1 MAHILLAWEL
11 GANLGHATRL
21 RSIALALKARGHRVS
36 FALRDVVGT
45 RGLLGP
51 ELGPT
56 LQAPLRLDA
65 APRAA
70 WSLADVLLTCGY
82 DTLQS
87 LSGLAGAWQQ
97 LIELAGCDLVLA
109 DHAPTALLAARLAER
124 PALHVGHGFSIP
136 PRQSPLPVFRDWV
149 AAPPS
154 HAAESDER
162 VLAQV
167 NGVLRAQGRAP
178 LPHLCDLFY
187 PEQTWLCTWPELDH
201 CAGAGRDAATYRG
214 PDCEF
219 QPGAAPHWPG
229 SPGPRVFAY
238 LRASHPDHA
247 EVLRALHQR
256 GLATLCFFPDR
267 AHSKAATL
275 VSPHIHFSEQP
286 FDLQQVMADCA
297 LVVCHAGQAT
307 VAQALRAGVPCL
319 LLPTQAEQFLMARQ
333 LERCGAGINAASRAQ
348 PVDYGAL
355 LAELVA
361 PNGHYAAVART
372 MAQKY
377 SGFDP
382 AALAAQIAA
391 AAEALVLPAA

>member
-1 MAHILLAWEL
+1 MSHILLAWEL

-36 FALRDVVGT
+36 FALRDVVSI
-45 RGLLGP
+45 RGMLGP

-82 DTLQS
+82 DSLPS

-97 LIELAGCDLVLA
+97 LIELTGCDLVLA
-109 DHAPTALLAARLAER
+109 DHAPTALLAARLAGR

-136 PRQSPLPVFRDWV
+136 PRQSPLPIFRDW
-149 AAPPS
+149 AAVSPA
-154 HAAESDER
+154 HAAESEAL
-162 VLAQV
+162 VLAHV
-167 NGVLRAQGRAP
+167 NGVLQAQGKPA
-178 LPHLCDLFY
+178 LPHLCELFY
-187 PEQTWLCTWPELDH
+187 PEQTWLLTWPELDH
-201 CAGAGRDAATYRG
+201 CAGAGRAATEYRG

-219 QPGAAPHWPG
+219 QPGVAPHWPAT
-229 SPGPRVFAY
+229 PGPRVFAY

-247 EVLRALHQR
+247 EVLRALHVR
-256 GLATLCFFPDR
+256 GLPTVCFFPDR
-267 AHSKAATL
+267 AQSKAVAFE
-275 VSPHIHFSEQP
+275 SPHIHYSEQP
-286 FDLQQVMADCA
+286 LDLRQVMDDCA

-319 LLPTQAEQFLMARQ
+319 LLPTQSEQFLLARQ
-333 LERCGAGINAASRAQ
+333 VERCGAGINVASRAQ

-355 LAELVA
+355 LAELSA
-361 PNGHYAAVART
+361 PQGRHTLAARA
-372 MAQKY
+372 MAHTY
-377 SGFDP
+377 SSFDP
-382 AALAAQIAA
+382 AGLMAQIAA
-391 AAEALVLPAA
+391 SAEALARRV

>member
-45 RGLLGP
+45 RSVLGP

-87 LSGLAGAWQQ
+87 LSGVASAWQQ
-97 LIELAGCDLVLA
+97 LIELTGCDLVLA
-109 DHAPTALLAARLAER
+109 DHAPTALLAARLAGR

-136 PRQSPLPVFRDWV
+136 PRQSPLPVFRDW
-149 AAPPS
+149 AAVSPS
-154 HAAESDER
+154 HAAESDAL
-162 VLAQV
+162 VLAHV
-167 NGVLRAQGRAP
+167 NGLLVAQGRAP
-178 LPHLCDLFY
+178 LPKLCDLFY
-187 PEQTWLCTWPELDH
+187 PEQTWLLTWPELDH
-201 CAGAGRDAATYRG
+201 CAGAGRAAAEYRG

-219 QPGAAPHWPG
+219 QPGVAPHWPAA
-229 SPGPRVFAY
+229 PGPRVFAY

-247 EVLRALHQR
+247 EVLRALHVR
-256 GLATLCFFPDR
+256 GLPTVCFFPDR
-267 AHSKAATL
+267 AQSKAATFE
-275 VSPHIHFSEQP
+275 SPHIHYSEQP
-286 FDLQQVMADCA
+286 LDLRQVMADCA

-319 LLPTQAEQFLMARQ
+319 LLPTQSEQFLLARQ
-333 LERCGAGINAASRAQ
+333 TERCGAGINVATRAQ

-355 LAELVA
+355 LAELSA
-361 PNGHYAAVART
+361 PNGPHTLAARAMARRHT
-372 MAQKY
+372 
-377 SGFDP
+377 GFDP
-382 AALAAQIAA
+382 VGLIAQIAA
-391 AAEALVLPAA
+391 AAETLARRE

>member
-36 FALRDVVGT
+36 FALRDVVST
-45 RGLLGP
+45 RRLLGS

-70 WSLADVLLTCGY
+70 WTLADVLLTCGY
-82 DTLQS
+82 DTPQS
-87 LSGLAGAWQQ
+87 LSGLAAAWQQ
-97 LIELAGCDLVLA
+97 LIELTGCDLVLA
-109 DHAPTALLAARLAER
+109 DHAPTALLAARLAGR

-136 PRQSPLPVFRDWV
+136 PRQSPLPVFRDW
-149 AAPPS
+149 AAVSPT
-154 HAAESDER
+154 HAAESDAQ
-162 VLAQV
+162 VLAHV
-167 NGVLRAQGRAP
+167 SGVLRAQGRPA
-178 LPHLCDLFY
+178 LPQLCDLFY

-201 CAGAGRDAATYRG
+201 CAGAGRAAADYRG

-219 QPGAAPHWPG
+219 QPGAAPHWP
-229 SPGPRVFAY
+229 STPGPRVFAY

-247 EVLRALHQR
+247 EVLRALHVR
-256 GLATLCFFPDR
+256 GLPTVCFFPDR
-267 AHSKAATL
+267 AQSKAAAFG
-275 VSPHIHFSEQP
+275 SPHIHYSEQP
-286 FDLQQVMADCA
+286 LDLRQAMAESA

-319 LLPTQAEQFLMARQ
+319 LLPTQSEQFLLARQ
-333 LERCGAGINAASRAQ
+333 AERCGAAINVASRAQ

-355 LAELVA
+355 LAELST
-361 PNGHYAAVART
+361 PNGRHTLAARA

-377 SGFDP
+377 GGFDP
-382 AALAAQIAA
+382 AGLMAQIAA
-391 AAEALVLPAA
+391 AAEALTRRE